1 MVSIKRFKQKSAI
14 VNSIVEDIVHAL
26 PDNEI
31 AEELENNFGELYS
44 MILGLCETLGVL
56 NSDIEK

>member
-1 MVSIKRFKQKSAI
+1 MVSIKRFEQKSAI